1 MGWDAISGCRFRS
14 TQIENSNRRP
24 GSAEPGIRGKI
35 LVDLG
40 DFGQI
45 PGPSSV
51 FVILEGAAGDVAA
64 AFLCH
69 YYLLRT

>member
-1 MGWDAISGCRFRS
+1 LHLLPCATRLAILKY
-14 TQIENSNRRP
+14 
-24 GSAEPGIRGKI
+24 RGLFFKKTKTI

-51 FVILEGAAGDVAA
+51 LAA
-64 AFLCH
+64 A
-69 YYLLRT
+69 

>member
-1 MGWDAISGCRFRS
+1 M
-14 TQIENSNRRP
+14 
-24 GSAEPGIRGKI
+24 KI

-51 FVILEGAAGDVAA
+51 FVILEGAAGDAAA